1 MGTQRREKRKFVREI
16 STHLDFFDTLSKE
29 FEKRVN
35 DINNNTSYEVLF
47 KEYNNTWIK
56 YVKRVD
62 VPVLDSYAF
71 HGRYKPYDP
80 SGELEEEKP
89 KRKKRGSELLRSKLL

>member
-1 MGTQRREKRKFVREI
+1 MGAIRREKRKFVREI

-35 DINNNTSYEVLF
+35 DINNSTSYEVLF

-56 YVKRVD
+56 YVNRVN

-80 SGELEEEKP
+80 SEELGEEKL
-89 KRKKRGSELLRSKLL
+89 KRKKKDKELL